1 MVFVEN
7 ELEKMVEVIC
17 QYRHWSKDTISN
29 LPYHKIEDEYN
40 KIIDILARNEMLK
53 RTSMSLENTSYTEP
67 EVVSRKDLMA
77 MYPAGVSKKDAMGYV
92 YDDFLGPSEPN
103 NGKGRR

>member
-1 MVFVEN
+1 M
-7 ELEKMVEVIC
+7 
-17 QYRHWSKDTISN
+17 
-29 LPYHKIEDEYN
+29 P
-40 KIIDILARNEMLK
+40 
-53 RTSMSLENTSYTEP
+53 MSLEDTSYTEP
-67 EVVSRKDLMA
+67 EVVSREDLMA

>member
-1 MVFVEN
+1 MEN
-7 ELEKMVEVIC
+7 ELEKMVHFIC
-17 QYRHWSKDTISN
+17 QYRHWSEDKISN
-29 LPYHKIEDEYN
+29 LPYRKIEGEYN
-40 KIIDILARNEMLK
+40 KIIDKLAREEMLK
-53 RTSMSLENTSYTEP
+53 RTPMSLEDTSYTEP

-103 NGKGRR
+103 NGKGRL